1 VAVDATQK
9 SATVTGMCVARFDG
23 GMIIEAR
30 NNADFPSLYQQ
41 FWVKLALVAGVS
53 GFYRF
58 QPQIRRDATDAHEL

>member
-1 VAVDATQK
+1 
-9 SATVTGMCVARFDG
+9 MCVARFDG

-58 QPQIRRDATDAHEL
+58 QP